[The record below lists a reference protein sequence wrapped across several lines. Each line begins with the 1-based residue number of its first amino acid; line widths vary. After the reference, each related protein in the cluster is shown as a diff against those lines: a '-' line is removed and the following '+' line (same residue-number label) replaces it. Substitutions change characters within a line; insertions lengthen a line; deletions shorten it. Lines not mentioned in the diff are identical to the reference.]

1 MMKDY
6 DLIRSLEDKI
16 IQLEQKIDRVLE
28 ILDQKRSIFQKIN
41 RHQQRV
47 YEIVRTLQ
55 SQNKPA
61 TRKVI
66 CELAGIDQTVIYNTV
81 ISMLRNGLLLSG
93 KDTVCP
99 YSKRRVQTFIIGV
112 NLVPK
117 E

>member
-1 MMKDY
+1 MKNE
-6 DLIRSLEDKI
+6 DLVTSLHDEV
-16 IQLEQKIDRVLE
+16 IQLQQKIDRILE

-41 RHQQRV
+41 RHQQKV
-47 YEIVRTLQ
+47 YEIVRELQ
-55 SQNKPA
+55 NQNKPA

-66 CELAGIDQTVIYNTV
+66 CELAEIHQTVVYNTI

-99 YSKRRVQTFIIGV
+99 YSKRRVQSFITGI
-112 NLVPK
+112 NLVSK